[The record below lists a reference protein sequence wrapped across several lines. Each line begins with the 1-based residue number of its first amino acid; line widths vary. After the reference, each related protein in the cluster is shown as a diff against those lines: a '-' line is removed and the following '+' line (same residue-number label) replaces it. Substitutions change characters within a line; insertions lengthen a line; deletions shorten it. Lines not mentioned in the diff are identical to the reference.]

1 MSLWRKLVRTRRG
14 LRVGVVLA
22 ILGYWDNLVS
32 ILLILARYHLILIA
46 YSGTSLSDFGDPPE
60 LVSVVPFILT
70 RNKLY
75 EVE

>member
-14 LRVGVVLA
+14 LRVGVVLV
-22 ILGYWDNLVS
+22 ILGYWGNLVS
-32 ILLILARYHLILIA
+32 ILLIPARYHLILIS
-46 YSGTSLSDFGDPPE
+46 YSGTSLSDFGDPPK